1 MVLPARS
8 PSSPASRILRSL
20 RSITFLRLRASDRQL
35 CEGSRSP
42 RSSWSVRGGGRKWRC
57 AAAWLPLS
65 KNGLYGRRD
74 LQGRPGEEG
83 GAESEP
89 TLRRWR
95 ASLLRLALALLH
107 HSHLSEG
114 WHRRCY
120 DARPVRRQ
128 LAEYRFSRFFR
139 LVGGRSTGHH
149 LWLRPDAAA
158 TALACQAHPGP
169 GDHGL
174 RPSRYYLV
182 RQCPRAVRPPV
193 QDELEQLPGVRLHQ
207 ACVLCN
213 ACWTLVIALVTYTT
227 LAHPFSR
234 LTTLLEHRLAFSAI
248 TAGVLVIGL
257 TPAIATTAVY
267 DMADAAGVC
276 FMKPGTQAGNLVLFV
291 PRAATLAAVICLY
304 VALFIFFRRRN
315 MKLLDMSTNDEEGQ
329 EHDAPAP
336 KRMSLS
342 SLRGRLPVW
351 NRRQSEMEDGGVRT
365 AEKPAHRP
373 LAPIPGSPVA
383 FSQPFDDAAPPSQPF
398 PKLDNSSSPPP
409 PHRSDVHLPCREVRQ
424 PSSVTQ
430 VDLDEALHD
439 ADLHPPKDVASP
451 SIPRFKRFSSHAFS
465 AQQSASGNATPERAA
480 YRPLSPRQLNKRLS
494 LLMALYPLA
503 YSCLVAVSIAR
514 LIQQL
519 ATKQIPSAGLA
530 WTSRYLIFSQGLV
543 DGVLYVVV
551 QLAFRAW
558 TRRAQGGGSG
568 GTGTGQGRATV

>member
-1 MVLPARS
+1 MPALS
-8 PSSPASRILRSL
+8 A
-20 RSITFLRLRASDRQL
+20 D
-35 CEGSRSP
+35 
-42 RSSWSVRGGGRKWRC
+42 SWQNIVSVVFSALS
-57 AAAWLPLS
+57 AA
-65 KNGLYGRRD
+65 G
-74 LQGRPGEEG
+74 
-83 GAESEP
+83 
-89 TLRRWR
+89 
-95 ASLLRLALALLH
+95 ALAIISGFVLTPQRQ
-107 HSHLSEG
+107 HLRVKLILGLGITDFVQAVTTLSGNALE
-114 WHRRCY
+114 
-120 DARPVRRQ
+120 
-128 LAEYRFSRFFR
+128 LS
-139 LVGGRSTGHH
+139 GHPYKTNSSSC
-149 LWLRPDAAA
+149 LGSAFV
-158 TALACQAHPGP
+158 
-169 GDHGL
+169 
-174 RPSRYYLV
+174 Y
-182 RQCPRAVRPPV
+182 
-193 QDELEQLPGVRLHQ
+193 Q

-329 EHDAPAP
+329 HDAPAP

-373 LAPIPGSPVA
+373 LAPIPGSAVA